1 MARKKMMYNK
11 GGVKKKQMGGVQ
23 SPRSVD
29 SFIEPSVERPFAD
42 QGMIQTP
49 KSSFVAAK
57 GGVRKLKQEQRKE
70 RKLKKRTDRKAD
82 KQAIKTLKQS
92 SRNVRRDRVND
103 AGEDVRMSIADRIA
117 DRRATN
123 KASRIF
129 RKQERKA
136 RNIVNK
142 ADRIEDRGERQAL
155 KKANKQKKVDAVNKK
170 LNILN
175 QSESSSV
182 KTTFTVKK
190 DDTKEETN
198 KNKTTTTKKTEEK
211 KETFSQAY
219 RRNRDAGE
227 KTFMWNGKKYTTE
240 SKSEK
245 AKRTKSKTTSKT
257 TYDPSKDMG
266 GKGVLKPESDIVYNK
281 IMPKVSQAKEGEYYQ
296 SSQQVGGGGGI
307 KYQFKNGKY
316 VPVNA
321 EEKKKHDA
329 AVKNKNK
336 TKTKTKSTV
345 SSTPKYGDP
354 DYINPYPG
362 DNTGSVGFG
371 FKKGGYRRRGGKR

>member
-11 GGVKKKQMGGVQ
+11 GGTKKKQMGGVQ

-29 SFIEPSVERPFAD
+29 SFVEPPVEQPFAD
-42 QGMIQTP
+42 QSKWASKKEKKEGFKP
-49 KSSFVAAK
+49 SKK
-57 GGVRKLKQEQRKE
+57 GKFFSEE
-70 RKLKKRTDRKAD
+70 KRTDRKAD
-82 KQAIKTLKQS
+82 KTAIRTLKQT
-92 SRNVRRDRVND
+92 SRNTRRDKVND
-103 AGEDVRMSIADRIA
+103 AGEDIRMSRS
-117 DRRATN
+117 DRRDDRKATN

-142 ADRIEDRGERQAL
+142 ADRIEDRGERKTL
-155 KKANKQKKVDAVNKK
+155 KKTNKQKKVDAVNKK
-170 LNILN
+170 LNTLN

-182 KTTFTVKK
+182 KTTPVVKK
-190 DDTKEETN
+190 DDTKKEVD
-198 KNKTTTTKKTEEK
+198 KNKTTTTK
-211 KETFSQAY
+211 
-219 RRNRDAGE
+219 N
-227 KTFMWNGKKYTTE
+227 TE

-245 AKRTKSKTTSKT
+245 AKRTKSKSTVATPENT
-257 TYDPSKDMG
+257 
-266 GKGVLKPESDIVYNK
+266 KGVLKPKIVYNN
-281 IMPKVSQAKEGEYYQ
+281 IMPKAENAKEGKYYV
-296 SSQQVGGGGGI
+296 SPKNTGGGGGI

-329 AVKNKNK
+329 ATSK
-336 TKTKTKSTV
+336 TKTITKSKPTYTQPV
-345 SSTPKYGDP
+345 ADV
-354 DYINPYPG
+354 

>member
-11 GGVKKKQMGGVQ
+11 GGAKKKRMGGVQ

-29 SFIEPSVERPFAD
+29 SFIEPPVERPFAD
-42 QGMIQTP
+42 QGMAQTP
-49 KSSFVAAK
+49 KNSFVAAK

-103 AGEDVRMSIADRIA
+103 AGEDVRMSRADRRA

-136 RNIVNK
+136 RRIVNK
-142 ADRIEDRGERQAL
+142 ADRVEDKGERQAL

-170 LNILN
+170 LNTLN

-182 KTTFTVKK
+182 KTTPIVKK
-190 DDTKEETN
+190 KDTKKEVD
-198 KNKTTTTKKTEEK
+198 KNKTTKKTEEK

-219 RRNRDAGE
+219 RKNRDAGK

-245 AKRTKSKTTSKT
+245 AKRTKSKSTAATHENTT
-257 TYDPSKDMG
+257 
-266 GKGVLKPESDIVYNK
+266 GVLKPKIVYNN

-296 SSQQVGGGGGI
+296 SSKQVGGGGGI

-316 VPVNA
+316 VPINA

-329 AVKNKNK
+329 AVKKNKNK
-336 TKTKTKSTV
+336 TKTKSDVTV
-345 SSTPKYGDP
+345 SSTSKYGDP
-354 DYINPYPG
+354 DYINPYPA